1 MLSAG
6 HAVTL
11 YSLEEVMSVPDGV
24 RQADA
29 SEIIGDRKPF
39 RWTGKK
45 KFWKKEP
52 DVKIGSFAP
61 FADIFRLEM
70 LAATDLLWVDLDAFL
85 LHPLRYL
92 QGNSGG
98 GVFRNSF

>member
-1 MLSAG
+1 MVSGKRMQARLSETG
-6 HAVTL
+6 NRF
-11 YSLEEVMSVPDGV
+11 DG
-24 RQADA
+24 Q
-29 SEIIGDRKPF
+29 GRKNS
-39 RWTGKK
+39 G
-45 KFWKKEP
+45 KKEP